1 MEQEIYLNRTNDW
14 WISDFAKRMQ
24 NLKYGSFEYEKCRKI
39 YAFLANR
46 NRLWD
51 RVNVEAIKD

>member
-1 MEQEIYLNRTNDW
+1 MEQELYLNRTNDW
-14 WISDFAKRMQ
+14 WTREFAKRM
-24 NLKYGSFEYEKCRKI
+24 NKSEYGTEEYEKCRKI
-39 YAFLANR
+39 FSFLANR